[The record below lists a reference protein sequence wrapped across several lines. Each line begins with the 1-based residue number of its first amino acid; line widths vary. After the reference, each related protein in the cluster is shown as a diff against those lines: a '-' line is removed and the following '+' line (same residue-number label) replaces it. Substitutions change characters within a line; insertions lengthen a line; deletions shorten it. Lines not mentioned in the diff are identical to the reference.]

1 MHQGIQNANGLQPL
15 SDDALQQCKSL
26 RVNLFGEWMQD
37 EFPFFKG
44 QVLIRGKVLIRLLY
58 PGMEPVAQRGDK
70 RLSVGRKFNLRAI
83 RLELL
88 GILLPGNQLLAIVR
102 VLVTPL
108 DVEITRFEVPEHLR
122 KRRRSRSAAA
132 GLCLDNSHA
141 CSVRS

>member
-88 GILLPGNQLLAIVR
+88 GILLEGKSIARDSP
-102 VLVTPL
+102 
-108 DVEITRFEVPEHLR
+108 R
-122 KRRRSRSAAA
+122 KIGRA
-132 GLCLDNSHA
+132 H
-141 CSVRS
+141 V